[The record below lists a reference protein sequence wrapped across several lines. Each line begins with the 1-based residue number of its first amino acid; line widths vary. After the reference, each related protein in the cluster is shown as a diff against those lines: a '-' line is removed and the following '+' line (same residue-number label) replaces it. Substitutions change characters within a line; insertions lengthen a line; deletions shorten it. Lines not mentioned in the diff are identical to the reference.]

1 MTKKE
6 TVKCKN
12 CGANEFVQEA
22 GTTRCLYCQTEYI
35 SYPIHKSRKMIWLSL
50 FILTLSLLI
59 VMVFILKNT
68 NLKTYKV
75 EEKATAVN
83 MSTKEVKLSKEKEY
97 AEKNA
102 STIEG
107 LSLEKYDNIQIAALH
122 RSPDKK
128 EQYYAH
134 GTLMKE
140 LIKELGPP
148 EELVEYTQYYPGG
161 AAVEGKAN
169 WSSGETL
176 SDGSVGLY
184 VIYDKDSDQILH
196 KNLSASMYG
205 LE

>member
-1 MTKKE
+1 MTKNE

-12 CGANEFVQEA
+12 CGANEFIREA

-35 SYPIHKSRKMIWLSL
+35 SYPKHKSRKMIWLSL

-59 VMVFILKNT
+59 VIVFILYTT

-75 EEKATAVN
+75 EEKATVVN
-83 MSTKEVKLSKEKEY
+83 TTTKEVKLSKEKEY

-102 STIEG
+102 AAIEG
-107 LSLEKYDNIQIAALH
+107 LSLEKYNNIQIAALYH
-122 RSPDKK
+122 SPDRR
-128 EQYYAH
+128 EQYYVH
-134 GTLMKE
+134 GTLMKD

-148 EELVEYTQYYPGG
+148 KERVEYTQYYPGG

-176 SDGSVGLY
+176 SDGSVSLY
-184 VIYDKDSDQILH
+184 VIYDKDSDQILR
-196 KNLSASMYG
+196 KNLSASMYE

>member
-1 MTKKE
+1 
-6 TVKCKN
+6 
-12 CGANEFVQEA
+12 
-22 GTTRCLYCQTEYI
+22 
-35 SYPIHKSRKMIWLSL
+35 
-50 FILTLSLLI
+50 
-59 VMVFILKNT
+59 
-68 NLKTYKV
+68 
-75 EEKATAVN
+75 

-102 STIEG
+102 SAIEG

-128 EQYYAH
+128 EQYYAY

-176 SDGSVGLY
+176 SDGSVGMY

>member
-1 MTKKE
+1 
-6 TVKCKN
+6 
-12 CGANEFVQEA
+12 
-22 GTTRCLYCQTEYI
+22 
-35 SYPIHKSRKMIWLSL
+35 
-50 FILTLSLLI
+50 
-59 VMVFILKNT
+59 
-68 NLKTYKV
+68 
-75 EEKATAVN
+75 

-102 STIEG
+102 SAIEG

-140 LIKELGPP
+140 LIKNLAP
-148 EELVEYTQYYPGG
+148 EELVEYTQYYPEGPQLRVKQTG
-161 AAVEGKAN
+161 PVEKH
-169 WSSGETL
+169 